1 MVGFAD
7 ETSSPK
13 EGRSV
18 GVVGLIVS
26 AKRREA
32 ISRKGGDF

>member
-1 MVGFAD
+1 MVDFAD
-7 ETSSPK
+7 ETRRPK

-18 GVVGLIVS
+18 GVVGRIVS